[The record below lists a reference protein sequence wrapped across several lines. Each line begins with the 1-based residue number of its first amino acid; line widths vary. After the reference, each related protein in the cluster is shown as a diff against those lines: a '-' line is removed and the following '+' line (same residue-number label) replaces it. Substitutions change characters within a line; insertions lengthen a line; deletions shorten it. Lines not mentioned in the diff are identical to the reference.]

1 MRLAEVIG
9 DVTLSRQHPSL
20 DAAVWRV
27 AVPLSRDALIG
38 KATKSA
44 EEFIVYDELGANV
57 GSRIAVSD
65 GAEASAPFHP
75 DQKPIDAYNAA
86 IIDCIEIRDKG

>member
-9 DVTLSRQHPSL
+9 SVTLSRQHPSL
-20 DAAVWRV
+20 NGAVWRI
-27 AVPLSRDALIG
+27 AVPLSRQALSEKPTG
-38 KATKSA
+38 GV
-44 EEFIVYDELGANV
+44 EEFIVYDELGASE

-75 DQKPIDAYNAA
+75 HQKPIDAYNAA
-86 IIDCIEIRDKG
+86 ILDAIDIR

>member
-9 DVTLSRQHPSL
+9 TVTLSRQHPSL
-20 DAAVWRV
+20 HGAVWRV
-27 AVPLSRDALIG
+27 AVPLSRAALSG
-38 KATKSA
+38 KATNA
-44 EEFIVYDELGANV
+44 EEFIVYDELGAAV

-65 GAEASAPFHP
+65 GAEASAPFYP

-86 IIDCIEIRDKG
+86 ILDQIEIKS